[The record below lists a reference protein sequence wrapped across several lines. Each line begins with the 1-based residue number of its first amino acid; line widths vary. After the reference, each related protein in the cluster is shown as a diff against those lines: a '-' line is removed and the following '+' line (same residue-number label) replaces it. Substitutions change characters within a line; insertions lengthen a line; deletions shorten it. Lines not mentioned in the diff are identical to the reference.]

1 MYKFWYDN
9 VKPKYGEKAKLCY
22 MDTNI
27 FIAYVETDDI
37 YKDIM
42 EDVETRFG
50 TSNFEIERPLTKE
63 KSKRV
68 IGLMKDQLGEQFIKE
83 LDGLRTKACS
93 YLKDSNDKDKKAKD
107 TKKCAIKTKLK
118 FQDYKNCLEAAQT

>member
-1 MYKFWYDN
+1 
-9 VKPKYGEKAKLCY
+9 
-22 MDTNI
+22 
-27 FIAYVETDDI
+27 
-37 YKDIM
+37 M

-83 LDGLRTKACS
+83 LDGLRTKAGS